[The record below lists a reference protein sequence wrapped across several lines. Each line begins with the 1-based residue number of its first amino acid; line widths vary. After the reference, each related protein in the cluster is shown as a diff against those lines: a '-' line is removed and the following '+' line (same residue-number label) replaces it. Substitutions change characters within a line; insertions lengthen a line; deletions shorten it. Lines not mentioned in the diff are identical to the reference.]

1 MMTERIAQKV
11 DELKKACIDD
21 DCSLIVM
28 AGNPSIDDENLHGMA
43 YGSIAENNF
52 MALKLLGIL
61 AKQAGQSVT
70 RALMI
75 LTAVA
80 AQSESNPNKNAQEI
94 LSEEFKRVYADM
106 EDLS

>member
-1 MMTERIAQKV
+1 MTHKKIAQKV
-11 DELKKACIDD
+11 DDLRKACIDE

-28 AGNPSIDDENLHGMA
+28 AGNPSIDDKNLHGTV

-52 MALKLLGIL
+52 MALKLLGLL
-61 AKQAGQSVT
+61 AEQAGQSMT
-70 RALMI
+70 RAMMI

-80 AQSESNPNKNAQEI
+80 AQSESDSNKNAQEI